1 MSSIKI
7 GFPDGNGLPGG
18 YSFWKEYCV
27 AARLELINVSEDL
40 YELQNLCRSNFP
52 VNICLASKYRLG
64 RAILLDSLVDYLVFF
79 LHNDEFVYN
88 CPNSVYRIKWI
99 KAYLERIGSSTQIIT
114 WPFDFSNTSDLHT
127 NILRLTEHVGGD
139 LTKVKEFIS
148 HYEVLPDREPVYKLE
163 YDKRLKNILLI
174 GKIPFILDPY
184 RRTALMDILTSNYG
198 VLMPH
203 ILMDNDTSLLD
214 KKGCNVIFYKEKS
227 IKAAIDIAISKFNI
241 HCVILAAD
249 VFDIPGNY
257 TFPILKQYLRKMD
270 IPYIHLKVTLRNV
283 DALVNTIIDKIEN
296 INKCN

>member
-1 MSSIKI
+1 MVT
-7 GFPDGNGLPGG
+7 
-18 YSFWKEYCV
+18 EYCV

-214 KKGCNVIFYKEKS
+214 KKGW
-227 IKAAIDIAISKFNI
+227 
-241 HCVILAAD
+241 
-249 VFDIPGNY
+249 
-257 TFPILKQYLRKMD
+257 
-270 IPYIHLKVTLRNV
+270 
-283 DALVNTIIDKIEN
+283 
-296 INKCN
+296 